1 MKPSEI
7 LFTVNQYDKDGYCFN
22 KGVFL
27 HFGETMVKAADS
39 IKEFSEIVDHFESMV
54 AEIEENYDNE

>member
-7 LFTVNQYDKDGYCFN
+7 LFSINRYDKDGDCFE

-27 HFGETMVKAADS
+27 HFGKTTIKAADS
-39 IKEFSEIVDHFESMV
+39 IKEFSEIVDHFREMV
-54 AEIEENYDNE
+54 NEIEENYDDE